1 MSKAERGPLQCLSA
15 LRMYACTQ
23 EQTNS
28 NTRTFA
34 GVHGRQSNR
43 KQRAFSHHGMSEVTL
58 NAIFVPIILPS
69 DAHLIEIQSQP
80 RVGQSQREG
89 LKQAR
94 ETTGLQCRL
103 SSLLLSNLSSCT
115 CSAMIMKMG
124 KHCCLRFRRSKK
136 TASERHM
143 TEQAWSR

>member
-1 MSKAERGPLQCLSA
+1 MSKAERGLLQCLSA

-58 NAIFVPIILPS
+58 NTIFVPIILPS
-69 DAHLIEIQSQP
+69 DAHLIEIQSQS

-94 ETTGLQCRL
+94 ETTGLTPRSSHNAHGTQAGLDAVNYGQQHGCVECILKCRP
-103 SSLLLSNLSSCT
+103 
-115 CSAMIMKMG
+115 
-124 KHCCLRFRRSKK
+124 K
-136 TASERHM
+136 TESFIFLM
-143 TEQAWSR
+143 L